1 MFDFSL
7 LGSFLMD
14 ASNLLQ
20 FGKGAADL
28 AVDDDETSRS
38 GSRRSME
45 LPPAERQ
52 ERARQLRTLRQ
63 SKQSQAKQRQ
73 SHECSR

>member
-28 AVDDDETSRS
+28 AVDDDETSR
-38 GSRRSME
+38 GGGRRRLD
-45 LPPAERQ
+45 LPPGERQ
-52 ERARQLRTLRQ
+52 ERAQQLRTMRQ
-63 SKQSQAKQRQ
+63 SKQRQAKQRP
-73 SHECSR
+73 SHERSR